1 MLCVSITASTPDEI
15 FSSDLSSADCVEVRL
30 DSLKNPMQSLEI
42 SWSKLPIPVIASCR
56 RRDRG
61 GRFDG
66 TPADERRILS
76 AAAQNGAA
84 YVEMDYRDFQSIE
97 GVRCIASYNDFNET
111 PDDVA
116 GLLSRIC
123 SGPAQIAKLA
133 TTVQS
138 WSDNRRLLEL
148 FSREWPKPVIVV
160 GMGHTGELTRIIGP
174 SRGSFLTYAETNQIT
189 AREMVETYH
198 FRNIRRTTK
207 LIGVLG
213 KDVRHSRSPIIHNRA
228 FNAMN
233 LDFVYV
239 RFPAADVR
247 DFFENARAI
256 GIKGCSITIPHKIA
270 ALPYLDEISRDAQ
283 AVGAVNTVSERDGR
297 FHGENTDV
305 HGVRAALAS
314 MNFSPEGRRAVIL
327 GAGGAARAAAA
338 ALRKAARV
346 TVLSRSGKPQS
357 GWPQNVQFDSLSN
370 IRAHS
375 GDLLINATPVGM
387 EPASDA
393 SLIKGKIPADIVLD
407 MVYTP
412 AKTRLLSEAET
423 QGKTIISGT
432 TMFLA
437 QAQRQFEIWT
447 GCSDAS
453 HLFTAE
459 QLRS

>member
-1 MLCVSITASTPDEI
+1 MLCVSITASTPDDI
-15 FSSDLSSADCVEVRL
+15 FSYDLSCADCVEVRL
-30 DSLKNPMQSLEI
+30 DCLKNPLQSLDI
-42 SWSKLPIPVIASCR
+42 SWSRLPVPVIATCR
-56 RRDRG
+56 SRDRG

-66 TPADERRILS
+66 TPADQRRILS
-76 AAAQNGAA
+76 AAAHNGAA
-84 YVEMDYRDFQSIE
+84 YVEMDYRDFHLME
-97 GVRCIASYNDFNET
+97 GATCIASCEDFDRT
-111 PDDVA
+111 PDDVG

-123 SGPAQIAKLA
+123 STPSQIAKLA

-138 WSDNRRLLEL
+138 WADNRRLLDL
-148 FSREWPKPVIVV
+148 LSRAWPKPVIVV
-160 GMGHTGELTRIIGP
+160 GMGHTGEVTRIIGP
-174 SRGSFLTYAETNQIT
+174 SRGSFLTYAEPDQIT
-189 AREMVETYH
+189 AREIVETYH

-228 FNAMN
+228 FNAMH

-256 GIKGCSITIPHKIA
+256 GIKGCSITIPHKVS
-270 ALPYLDEISRDAQ
+270 ALPYLDEVSRDAQ
-283 AVGAVNTVSERDGR
+283 AVGAVNTVSDRDGK
-297 FHGENTDV
+297 FHGDNTDV

-314 MNFSPEGRRAVIL
+314 AHLRPEGRRAVIL

-338 ALRKAARV
+338 ALRKAERV
-346 TVLSRSGKPQS
+346 VVLSRSSKVQS
-357 GWPQNVQFDSLSN
+357 GWPENVAFDALSN
-370 IRAHS
+370 IGRYPS
-375 GDLLINATPVGM
+375 DLLINATPVGM
-387 EPASDA
+387 SPAADA
-393 SLIKGKIPADIVLD
+393 SLIDGRIPADIVFD

-412 AKTRLLSEAET
+412 AKTRLLANAEA

-432 TMFLA
+432 VMFLA

-459 QLRS
+459 QLA

>member
-1 MLCVSITASTPDEI
+1 MRLDHRFDSRR
-15 FSSDLSSADCVEVRL
+15 DLLFLPEFRDCVEVRL
-30 DSLKNPMQSLEI
+30 DGLQNPMQSLDI
-42 SWSKLPIPVIASCR
+42 SWSKLPIPVIATCR

-97 GVRCIASYNDFNET
+97 GVTCIASYNDFNET
-111 PDDVA
+111 PEDLA

-148 FSREWPKPVIVV
+148 FSRAWPKPVIVV
-160 GMGHTGELTRIIGP
+160 GMGPTGELTRIIGP

-213 KDVRHSRSPIIHNRA
+213 KDVRHSRSPLIHNRA

-283 AVGAVNTVSERDGR
+283 AVGAVNTVSERDGK
-297 FHGENTDV
+297 FYGDNDV
-305 HGVRAALAS
+305 QGVRGRVGQREFFPGGPPRI
-314 MNFSPEGRRAVIL
+314 NFS
-327 GAGGAARAAAA
+327 ARAEQREPPRPRS
-338 ALRKAARV
+338 RKATRV
-346 TVLSRSGKPQS
+346 TVLSRSGQAQS
-357 GWPQNVQFDSLSN
+357 GWPENVQFDSL
-370 IRAHS
+370 
-375 GDLLINATPVGM
+375 
-387 EPASDA
+387 
-393 SLIKGKIPADIVLD
+393 K
-407 MVYTP
+407 
-412 AKTRLLSEAET
+412 
-423 QGKTIISGT
+423 
-432 TMFLA
+432 
-437 QAQRQFEIWT
+437 
-447 GCSDAS
+447 
-453 HLFTAE
+453 
-459 QLRS
+459 